1 MIELILI
8 AVLIGVVSLFVSQV
22 MREYYWLQSLGR
34 INSIFDVEDD
44 LFDR

>member
-22 MREYYWLQSLGR
+22 MREYYWLQSLGV